1 MNHSGQADKQY
12 FQRQLEYIEENI
24 KDLTNLYI
32 SSTPIQERLKH
43 FFSLYV
49 LELEEILKQNQKNS
63 FIASI
68 PKVYIGTKVTVMYL
82 DDQETEEY
90 VICFPEESD
99 PDKGFISFLSPVGR
113 QLLLK
118 NIGEE
123 LSLKIPTGE
132 LGVSI
137 KEISYFGGLL
147 EFDTQQTKEA

>member
-1 MNHSGQADKQY
+1 MNHSGQANKQY
-12 FQRQLEYIEENI
+12 FQRQLVYIEENI

-49 LELEEILKQNQKNS
+49 LELEEILKQNKKNS

>member
-1 MNHSGQADKQY
+1 MNHSGQANKQY

>member
-1 MNHSGQADKQY
+1 MNHSGQANKQY
-12 FQRQLEYIEENI
+12 FLSQLVYIEENI

-49 LELEEILKQNQKNS
+49 LELEELLKQNQKNS

-82 DDQETEEY
+82 DDQETEDY

>member
-1 MNHSGQADKQY
+1 MNHSGQANKQY
-12 FQRQLEYIEENI
+12 FQRQLVYIEENI

>member
-1 MNHSGQADKQY
+1 MNHSGQVNKQY
-12 FQRQLEYIEENI
+12 FQRQLVYIEENI
-24 KDLTNLYI
+24 KELTNLYI

-49 LELEEILKQNQKNS
+49 LELEEILKQNQKNG

-90 VICFPEESD
+90 VICFPGESD

>member
-1 MNHSGQADKQY
+1 MNHSGQANKQY
-12 FQRQLEYIEENI
+12 FQRQLVYIEENI
-24 KDLTNLYI
+24 KELTNLYI

-68 PKVYIGTKVTVMYL
+68 PKVYIGTKVTVMYI

-123 LSLKIPTGE
+123 LSLKVPTGE

-137 KEISYFGGLL
+137 KEISYYGGLL

>member
-1 MNHSGQADKQY
+1 MNHSGQANKQY
-12 FQRQLEYIEENI
+12 FQRQLVYIEENI

-49 LELEEILKQNQKNS
+49 LELEEILKQNQKNG